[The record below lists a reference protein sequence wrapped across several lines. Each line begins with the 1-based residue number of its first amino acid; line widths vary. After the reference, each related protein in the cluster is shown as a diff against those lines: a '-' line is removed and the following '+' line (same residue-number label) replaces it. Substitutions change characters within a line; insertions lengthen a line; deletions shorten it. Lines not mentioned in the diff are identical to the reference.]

1 MQNSYRA
8 FDSTSELAFRGPWP
22 FCLLGVATDPGRNL
36 GAKSGAWSAE
46 SLASPEAVEPGS
58 GVFRRQDLWFTA
70 IDDGRNGLC
79 DIVTTPVAH
88 D

>member
-22 FCLLGVATDPGRNL
+22 FRLRGVATDPSRNL
-36 GAKSGAWSAE
+36 GAKSGARSAE

-58 GVFRRQDLWFTA
+58 GVFRRRAFGSPQLMTGGMGYA
-70 IDDGRNGLC
+70 I
-79 DIVTTPVAH
+79 
-88 D
+88 